1 MTDTTISKSV
11 FLPATRMVVWQYL
24 TDPAKMERWFHPAD
38 APLAEGQ
45 DYTLRNG
52 RDGDRMCWGKVIEM
66 RAPEYM
72 KWDFTVGPMEG
83 AMSTVEWHLADAPGG
98 TRLTMAHAGLP
109 ETAEAFGL
117 VLALDKG
124 WHAFLGNL
132 HVLAEADATGD
143 YSATITVPATPETA
157 KVAIFDEMDI
167 WWSKRV
173 DRSDNGV
180 TVHFGGSHVSFD
192 FAGDDDGGYHWH
204 CRDANMLIE
213 DVDDATE
220 WAGTSLIWHIRP
232 EPGGSRITLTHQ
244 GLNADLACHDVC
256 TRGWQKYFETSLRAH
271 LSGETPMPET
281 R

>member
-1 MTDTTISKSV
+1 MTDTTIRKSV
-11 FLPATRMVVWQYL
+11 FLPASRMVVWQYL

-38 APLAEGQ
+38 EPLAEGQ

-72 KWDFTVGPMEG
+72 KWDFTVGPMQG

-98 TRLTMAHAGLP
+98 TRLTLAHAGLP
-109 ETAEAFGL
+109 ESADAFGL

-132 HVLAEADATGD
+132 HVLAEADTTGD
-143 YSATITVPATPETA
+143 YSATITVPADPATA
-157 KVAIFDEMDI
+157 KRAIFDEMDI

-173 DRSDNGV
+173 DRRENGA
-180 TVHFGGSHVSFD
+180 TVFFGGSHVSFD
-192 FAGDDDGGYHWH
+192 FAGDEDGGYRWL
-204 CRDANMLIE
+204 CSDANMIIE
-213 DVDDATE
+213 DVADTTE

-244 GLNADLACHDVC
+244 GLNAELDCLDVC

-271 LSGETPMPET
+271 LSGEPPMPET